1 MTKNLYFLSLT
12 IVMPFDSIPNFDQ
25 YVFVAVG
32 LFIIGFIAALVYAR
46 TERENSKSVANSRGN
61 VKDFI
66 EFANG
71 EVLIKDYFVA
81 TVKEPSYGEAHF
93 ALTNKRLIMYVWS
106 EKTVQ
111 VNNALLKDVRNT
123 DIFWSKR
130 KRRNLGIS
138 LFLSGIVI
146 SVIIILVG
154 IYFFQIEQPNFT
166 LFSLFIITLPIIF
179 IGIYY
184 MKKIRNILVII
195 INVKAATGAFTYY
208 SFPKTSTF
216 GKQWNPEKL
225 ELDALPGPDARLM
238 AQEVG
243 GLLLNLQKDLEY
255 EQD

>member
-1 MTKNLYFLSLT
+1 
-12 IVMPFDSIPNFDQ
+12 MPFESIPNFDQ
-25 YVFVAVG
+25 YVFVSVG
-32 LFIIGFIAALVYAR
+32 LFIIGLISAFTYASFAP
-46 TERENSKSVANSRGN
+46 RENSNSPAYSRGN

-93 ALTNKRLIMYVWS
+93 AVTNRRLIMYVWS

-130 KRRNLGIS
+130 QRRNLGIS
-138 LFLSGIVI
+138 LFLSGIFL
-146 SVIIILVG
+146 SVIFILPW
-154 IYFFQIEQPNFT
+154 IYYFQIQQPNFI
-166 LFSLFIITLPIIF
+166 LFSIFLLTIPMII
-179 IGIYY
+179 IGLYY

-208 SFPKTSTF
+208 SYPKTSIF
-216 GKQWNPEKL
+216 GGQWNPEKL